1 MACEIKELEFENYGN
16 CLSVSNGVIEA
27 IVTIDVGPR
36 IIYFG
41 FVGGENI
48 LYTDLNRKYRYTDPT
63 MQERYGENAQFFS
76 YGGHRLWTS
85 PERMPESY
93 YPDNQPVLYTILS
106 ESVSFTQPP
115 QEENGLSLTMEI
127 MIADGAKNMM
137 VVHSAQNLV
146 KDSMLEGLAGCTML
160 PPGGTLII
168 PQNPTDESRYI
179 PNRSYAFWPYTRV
192 SDSRIKFREKY
203 IIINQDPT
211 LADPFRMG
219 TNNYSNWAA
228 YLNRGLLFTKHYVHN
243 KNAQYPDFNSSFE
256 VFTDDKMLEI
266 KTLSPVYRMES
277 KETIRHV
284 ENWSLNKVP
293 VPYDL
298 STDEGVYAMLNSL

>member
-16 CLSVSNGVIEA
+16 CLSVSNGMIEA
-27 IVTIDVGPR
+27 VVTIDVGPR

-41 FVGGENI
+41 FIGGENV
-48 LYTDLNRKYRYTDPT
+48 LYNDLNREYLRAEPIL
-63 MQERYGENAQFFS
+63 QEHYGENAQYFA

-93 YPDNQPVLYTILS
+93 YPDNKPVIYAILP

-115 QEENGLSLTMEI
+115 QEENGLALTMEI
-127 MIADGAKNMM
+127 MMSDNAKDMM

-146 KDSMLEGLAGCTML
+146 KDSMLEGLSGCTML
-160 PPGGTLII
+160 RPGGTLVI
-168 PQNPTDESRYI
+168 PQNSTEESPYI

-192 SDSRIKFREKY
+192 SDSRIDFREKY
-203 IIINQDPT
+203 ITVRQNPT
-211 LADPFRMG
+211 FSNPFRMG

-228 YLNRGLLFTKHYVHN
+228 YLNQGLLFVKHYVHN
-243 KNAQYPDFNSSFE
+243 KSARYPDFNSSFE
-256 VFTDDKMLEI
+256 VYTDDKMLEI
-266 KTLSPVYRMES
+266 KTLSPLYRMEP

-284 ENWSLNKVP
+284 ENWSLSKAP
-293 VPYDL
+293 GAYDL
-298 STDEGVYAMLNSL
+298 STDEGVDAMLDSL